1 MRIRT
6 IKPDFWTD
14 AKVSKLTYLARLL
27 FIGLWNVADDEGRF
41 KSDPRI
47 LKGSVFPVDDKT
59 TVEKI
64 TGALSE
70 LSVSRLV
77 FLTEI
82 GGEQYGCCP
91 NFKKHQ
97 KINRPSPSRLPPVTA
112 PSVSPHGVL
121 TESSRTEVEVEVEKE
136 VEKDSGLFDNQP
148 APSSPSA
155 AGCDDSGKKTEGN
168 GKLSE
173 RDLQIVAHCY
183 EFYPRHE
190 KPNAAHKA
198 ILKALKDPQLKKL
211 GALNGRSPIDEL
223 WMRVQEYAVYV
234 EEHKGEFT
242 SNGRSMIP
250 YPASWFNAGSYLVD
264 PTTKRNMLLEK

>member
-112 PSVSPHGVL
+112 PSVSPHGVI
-121 TESSRTEVEVEVEKE
+121 TEGSRTEVEEEVEVEVEEEEEEEEDCASLPPQDNTADITLAWNTLGKPFSEVRMTDKRKRTIENRLCNSFWAENWRKTLDLVKASTFCSGKNDRGWVADIDWFIRPDTVTKLTEGKYGNKE
-136 VEKDSGLFDNQP
+136 DP
-148 APSSPSA
+148 IM
-155 AGCDDSGKKTEGN
+155 AGCPFDDDENRRIYRAMHAQSG
-168 GKLSE
+168 
-173 RDLQIVAHCY
+173 A
-183 EFYPRHE
+183 
-190 KPNAAHKA
+190 
-198 ILKALKDPQLKKL
+198 
-211 GALNGRSPIDEL
+211 
-223 WMRVQEYAVYV
+223 
-234 EEHKGEFT
+234 
-242 SNGRSMIP
+242 
-250 YPASWFNAGSYLVD
+250 
-264 PTTKRNMLLEK
+264 